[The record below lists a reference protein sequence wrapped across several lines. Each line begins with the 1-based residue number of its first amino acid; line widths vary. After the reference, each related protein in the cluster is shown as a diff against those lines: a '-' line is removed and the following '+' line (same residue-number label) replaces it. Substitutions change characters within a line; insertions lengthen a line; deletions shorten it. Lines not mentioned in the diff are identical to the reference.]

1 MAAKDIFHQQ
11 VVKALEKDG
20 WTITDDPYLA
30 IRNDVY
36 AGLFALPEGQR
47 LCEKAALKII
57 VFNADR
63 EEIVKWIN

>member
-20 WTITDDPYLA
+20 WTITDDPLSVKWMG
-30 IRNDVY
+30 RT
-36 AGLFALPEGQR
+36 
-47 LCEKAALKII
+47 II